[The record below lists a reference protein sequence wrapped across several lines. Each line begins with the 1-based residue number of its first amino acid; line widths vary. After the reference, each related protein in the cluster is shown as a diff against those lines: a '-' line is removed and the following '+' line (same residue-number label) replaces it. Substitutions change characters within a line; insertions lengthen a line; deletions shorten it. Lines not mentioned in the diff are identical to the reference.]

1 MFLSLARIIKF
12 GFQDV
17 WRNFWLSL
25 ATIMIL
31 VLTLFSVDLLLALR
45 IIGQAA
51 VDNLKNRVDVSIYLK
66 QGVPEDKI
74 LNLKARLANLNNVQE
89 VNYISQSAAL
99 ESFQRRHQSDPEI
112 LQALQELDQN
122 PLAPTLTVKPK
133 DPDHYEELVEEL
145 DQIQD
150 PIIESRNFQDNKK
163 LLDKINYITDKINNA
178 AIIISSIFLLIMILV
193 MFNSVRLAIYSHR
206 QEIIIMKLVG
216 ASNFFIKAP
225 FLFSS
230 LIYTFMGVVL
240 TVVIF
245 YSFLTVLQPYL
256 DTFFFGY
263 NIDLITYFNG
273 HWLEIAGLQ
282 FVGAAIINLLAS
294 YIAVGKYSKI

>member
-1 MFLSLARIIKF
+1 MLLSLGRIIKF
-12 GFQDV
+12 GLQDV

-31 VLTLFSVDLLLALR
+31 VLTLFSVDLLLSLR

-66 QGVPEDKI
+66 QGISEDKI

-89 VNYISQSAAL
+89 VVYISQSAAL
-99 ESFQRRHQSDPEI
+99 ESFQQRHQSDPEI
-112 LQALQELDQN
+112 LQALQELNQN
-122 PLAPTLTVKPK
+122 PLAPALTVKPK
-133 DPDHYEELVEEL
+133 DPDHFEELVEEL
-145 DQIQD
+145 DQVQD

-163 LLDKINYITDKINNA
+163 LLDKINYITDKINDA
-178 AIIISSIFLLIMILV
+178 AVIISAIFLFIMILV

-230 LIYTFMGVVL
+230 LIYTFIGVVL
-240 TVVIF
+240 TATIF

-263 NIDLITYFNG
+263 NVDLVTYFNSR
-273 HWLEIAGLQ
+273 WLVIAGLQ
-282 FVGAAIINLLAS
+282 FTGAAVINLLAS
-294 YIAVGKYSKI
+294 YMAVGKYSKI

>member
-1 MFLSLARIIKF
+1 MLLSLGRIIKF
-12 GFQDV
+12 GLQDV

-31 VLTLFSVDLLLALR
+31 VLTLFSVDLLLSLK

-66 QGVPEDKI
+66 QGISEDKI

-89 VNYISQSAAL
+89 VVYISQSEAL
-99 ESFQRRHQSDPEI
+99 ESFQQRHQSDPEI
-112 LQALQELDQN
+112 LQALQELNQN
-122 PLAPTLTVKPK
+122 PLSPTLTVKPK
-133 DPDHYEELVEEL
+133 DPDRFEELVEEL
-145 DQIQD
+145 DQVQD

-163 LLDKINYITDKINNA
+163 LLDKINYITDKINDA
-178 AIIISSIFLLIMILV
+178 AVIISVIFLFIMILV

-206 QEIIIMKLVG
+206 QEIVIMKLVG

-230 LIYTFMGVVL
+230 LIYTFIGVVL
-240 TVVIF
+240 TAVIF
-245 YSFLTVLQPYL
+245 YAFLTVLQPYL

-263 NIDLITYFNG
+263 NIDLITYFNS
-273 HWLEIAGLQ
+273 HWLTIAGLQ
-282 FVGAAIINLLAS
+282 FAGAAIINLLAS
-294 YIAVGKYSKI
+294 YMAVGKYSKI

>member
-1 MFLSLARIIKF
+1 MKNL
-12 GFQDV
+12 
-17 WRNFWLSL
+17 
-25 ATIMIL
+25 
-31 VLTLFSVDLLLALR
+31 
-45 IIGQAA
+45 
-51 VDNLKNRVDVSIYLK
+51 LKNLI
-66 QGVPEDKI
+66 E
-74 LNLKARLANLNNVQE
+74 
-89 VNYISQSAAL
+89 
-99 ESFQRRHQSDPEI
+99 
-112 LQALQELDQN
+112 
-122 PLAPTLTVKPK
+122 
-133 DPDHYEELVEEL
+133 
-145 DQIQD
+145 IQD

-163 LLDKINYITDKINNA
+163 LLDKINYITDKINST

-216 ASNFFIKAP
+216 ASNFFIKTP

>member
-1 MFLSLARIIKF
+1 
-12 GFQDV
+12 
-17 WRNFWLSL
+17 
-25 ATIMIL
+25 
-31 VLTLFSVDLLLALR
+31 
-45 IIGQAA
+45 

-66 QGVPEDKI
+66 QGISEDKI

-89 VNYISQSAAL
+89 VIYISQSEAL
-99 ESFQRRHQSDPEI
+99 ESFQKRHQSDPEI

-122 PLAPTLTVKPK
+122 PLAPTLIVKPK